1 MSTFAG
7 LLTALAGPIAKKV
20 LLSLG
25 VGAVTYVGLQAAAS
39 GAISASQNA
48 MVGLPAAVAQILA
61 MGGVFTAMSIIAGG
75 IMAGVT
81 MIAVKKLQV
90 LTG

>member
-20 LLSLG
+20 LLSIG

-39 GAISASQNA
+39 TAISSAQSA
-48 MVGLPAAVAQILA
+48 FGGLAGPAAQILA
-61 MGGVFTAMSIIAGG
+61 MGGIFTAMSIIAGG

-81 MIAVKKLQV
+81 MVAVKRLQL